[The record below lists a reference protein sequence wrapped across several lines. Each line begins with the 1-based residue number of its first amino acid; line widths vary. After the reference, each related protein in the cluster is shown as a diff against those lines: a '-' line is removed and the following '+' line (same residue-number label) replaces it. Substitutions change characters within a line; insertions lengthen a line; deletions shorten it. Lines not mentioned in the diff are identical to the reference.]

1 MAFYIII
8 YKQNYSLQQ
17 NIYYLAT
24 ITIAGR
30 IKRPLRV

>member
-8 YKQNYSLQQ
+8 HYNKTY
-17 NIYYLAT
+17 ITYYLAT